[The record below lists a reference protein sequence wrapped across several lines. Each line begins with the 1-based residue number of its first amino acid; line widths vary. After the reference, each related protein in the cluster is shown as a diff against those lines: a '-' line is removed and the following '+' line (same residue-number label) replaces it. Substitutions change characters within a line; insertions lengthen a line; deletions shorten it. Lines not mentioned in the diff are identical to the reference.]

1 MRAPVGTIRI
11 YKIAEVLGIPSQEV
25 VRLLRT
31 QHGIEAKSASST
43 VEEIVARQ
51 FAERVARK
59 RNVALPPG
67 ALFSQRAA
75 SKRANPPE
83 PAAPAA
89 PRLGPPRLV
98 KSAKTARAA
107 AEAADAG
114 AAAAAAEA
122 ARTPPADTAPP
133 PPVPGAHAPVAGAP
147 ATAEAPT
154 AVRTASAAPP
164 PRVVRP
170 EPRLRVEGAPRLRVE
185 TPRIRVEE
193 PPAQVA
199 EASRG
204 EVEPVRA
211 QVEAAPGAQAEPPRA
226 GVQPPRTEAEPLRA
240 GVQPPRTQVEQP
252 LPVQAGPSDAQVAET
267 PPARTEPSGA
277 QVAEPPPA
285 GIEPH
290 RVQVAET
297 PAARIEPPRV
307 QVAAARPAARV
318 EPPRSQ
324 AEGGPARAAGA
335 TGHAAAGP
343 VARVE
348 PRTPPA
354 AATPPP
360 AGATSG
366 AAAGPVARVE
376 PRTPPAAATPPPA
389 GATSGAAAGPI
400 ARAEPRTPPAVATPP
415 PAGATG
421 RAAAGPIARVEPPP
435 TATTPPPSPAAAGPA
450 GTAPAAPPRAAA
462 PVRPAAPPRA
472 AAPVR
477 PAAPPR
483 AAAPVR
489 PAVPPR
495 AAARP
500 AAPPRAAAP
509 ASPAVPTPARR
520 PGSGLVLRPTGRV
533 APPRLRLRIE
543 EPKPAK
549 PRPAAPAAPRTPVR
563 PVQPGAPAGPAG
575 GAARPPLGGPRPLPS
590 QPVRPPLV
598 RPLPPRPAVGYRP
611 PPRPHHRPGGRRA
624 QYRRTRTQTPA
635 TPPPPPPVTRTI
647 TLAEGM
653 TVKDLAERLEVK
665 PKDVLKKLIERRVM
679 MTINT
684 TLDSETATTIAREFG
699 ADVKMRTFEE
709 EMVVIEAEEAKP
721 DDLIVRAPVVTVMG
735 HVDHGKTTLL
745 DAIREAKVAEGE
757 AGGITQ
763 HIGAYSVAVNGRKIV
778 FLDTPGH
785 EAFTLMRA
793 RGAQVTDVVVLVV
806 AADDGV
812 MPQTQEAIDHARAAS
827 VPIIV
832 AINKI
837 DKADANLDR
846 VRKELAERGLTPE
859 DWGGSTV
866 TVPVSAKK
874 RDNLDGLLEMILL
887 VTELEEQKANPKRAA
902 TGTVL
907 EAKVDRGRGPVATI
921 LVQDGTLRV
930 GDNFIAGVVVGR
942 VRALLDDRLQK
953 IGEAG
958 PASPVEVLGLT
969 GLPQPGDAFQA
980 VTDAAK
986 ARQIAV
992 LRQNQAKEKALG
1004 GRGQRLTL
1012 ESLQQQLSEGEAK
1025 ELPIIIKADVQGSA
1039 EVLADS
1045 LGKLGDERVKTRIIH
1060 TGVGAISE
1068 WDVLLASTSNA
1079 IIVGF
1084 NVRPDRNASGV
1095 AEREGVDVRLH
1106 SVIYDVTD
1114 ELKKALAGLL
1124 DPTTKEVRLGAA
1136 EIRQLFKIPKF
1147 GTAAGC
1153 MVTEGVVTRAGD
1165 ARARLVRDGVV
1176 VHEGR
1181 IGSLR
1186 RFKDDVNEVR
1196 SGMECGLAFE
1206 RFADLK
1212 AGDVVESFTVEKV
1225 VATV

>member
-1 MRAPVGTIRI
+1 VGTIRI

-25 VRLLRT
+25 VQLLRT

-51 FAERVARK
+51 FAERIARK
-59 RNVALPPG
+59 RNVTLPAG
-67 ALFSQRAA
+67 SLFSQRPVAKRGAA
-75 SKRANPPE
+75 AQE
-83 PAAPAA
+83 AVAPAA
-89 PRLGPPRLV
+89 PKLGPPRLV
-98 KSAKTARAA
+98 KSAKAAKAA
-107 AEAADAG
+107 AEAA
-114 AAAAAAEA
+114 AASGTEPAAAAEA
-122 ARTPPADTAPP
+122 APTAEAQAATPPATA
-133 PPVPGAHAPVAGAP
+133 AP
-147 ATAEAPT
+147 APSLAAQSAQEPT
-154 AVRTASAAPP
+154 TSQALPLAAP
-164 PRVVRP
+164 RP
-170 EPRLRVEGAPRLRVE
+170 LPSAPRLRVEGAPRLRVE
-185 TPRIRVEE
+185 KPRIRVEE
-193 PPAQVA
+193 PPTAVTETPGA
-199 EASRG
+199 EV
-204 EVEPVRA
+204 VEPSRPEVAAEQAPRVA
-211 QVEAAPGAQAEPPRA
+211 GEPPGITVEEAPPAKVEPPSVEIEETPPAKVEPPSVAAEKTVTVEAEPPRVEEAALA
-226 GVQPPRTEAEPLRA
+226 G
-240 GVQPPRTQVEQP
+240 
-252 LPVQAGPSDAQVAET
+252 
-267 PPARTEPSGA
+267 
-277 QVAEPPPA
+277 
-285 GIEPH
+285 
-290 RVQVAET
+290 
-297 PAARIEPPRV
+297 AA
-307 QVAAARPAARV
+307 V
-318 EPPRSQ
+318 EPASVQ
-324 AEGGPARAAGA
+324 NEGMPLQ
-335 TGHAAAGP
+335 P
-343 VARVE
+343 SE
-348 PRTPPA
+348 N
-354 AATPPP
+354 
-360 AGATSG
+360 
-366 AAAGPVARVE
+366 
-376 PRTPPAAATPPPA
+376 
-389 GATSGAAAGPI
+389 
-400 ARAEPRTPPAVATPP
+400 
-415 PAGATG
+415 TG
-421 RAAAGPIARVEPPP
+421 RAAAE
-435 TATTPPPSPAAAGPA
+435 
-450 GTAPAAPPRAAA
+450 AAPPMELK
-462 PVRPAAPPRA
+462 APPPEAKKPPVTEDPVA
-472 AAPVR
+472 ASPSVSPEVPIPP
-477 PAAPPR
+477 PA
-483 AAAPVR
+483 
-489 PAVPPR
+489 
-495 AAARP
+495 
-500 AAPPRAAAP
+500 
-509 ASPAVPTPARR
+509 ASPASAARR
-520 PGSGLVLRPTGRV
+520 PGSGLALRPTGRV
-533 APPRLRLRIE
+533 VPPRLRLRIE
-543 EPKPAK
+543 EPKPIK
-549 PRPAAPAAPRTPVR
+549 PRPATPPAVPRAPVR
-563 PVQPGAPAGPAG
+563 PTLPVATATPVV
-575 GAARPPLGGPRPLPS
+575 RPPLGGPRPLPS
-590 QPVRPPLV
+590 QPVRPPAA
-598 RPLPPRPAVGYRP
+598 RPLPPRPAVGYRPP

-624 QYRRTRTQTPA
+624 QYRRTRPQTPA
-635 TPPPPPPVTRTI
+635 TPAPPPPITRTI

-684 TLDSETATTIAREFG
+684 TLDPETATTIAREFG

-745 DAIREAKVAEGE
+745 DAIRETKVAEGE

-793 RGAQVTDVVVLVV
+793 RGAQVTDIVILVV

-812 MPQTQEAIDHARAAS
+812 MPQTQEAIDHAQAAG

-846 VRKELAERGLTPE
+846 VKKELADRGLTPE
-859 DWGGSTV
+859 DWGGTTV

-953 IGEAG
+953 ANEAG
-958 PASPVEVLGLT
+958 PSSPVEVLGLT

-1079 IIVGF
+1079 IVVGF
-1084 NVRPDRNASGV
+1084 NVRPDRNATAV

-1124 DPTTKEVRLGAA
+1124 DPTTKEVKLGSA
-1136 EIRQLFKIPKF
+1136 EIRQTFKVPKF

-1153 MVTEGVVTRAGD
+1153 MVTEGVITRAGD
-1165 ARARLVRDGVV
+1165 AQARLVRDGVV

-1196 SGMECGLAFE
+1196 GGLECGLAFE
-1206 RFADLK
+1206 RFADIK
-1212 AGDVVESFTVEKV
+1212 VGDIVESFTVEKV